1 MARHGG
7 GFKSDK
13 RRKELLR
20 LQKQQEKRQRRF
32 SGKTD
37 QETDTGESDLGE
49 PGTDELVT
57 EESSTGE
64 QIQENDNED
73 AK

>member
-20 LQKQQEKRQRRF
+20 LQKQEEKRQRRF
-32 SGKTD
+32 SGKTNK
-37 QETDTGESDLGE
+37 ETDSE
-49 PGTDELVT
+49 ELDN
-57 EESSTGE
+57 EESTVDESVPEDST
-64 QIQENDNED
+64 QD
-73 AK
+73 AE

>member
-20 LQKQQEKRQRRF
+20 LQKQEEKRQRRF

-37 QETDTGESDLGE
+37 KETDTGESDF
-49 PGTDELVT
+49 DETST
-57 EESSTGE
+57 EEHVADESSAGE
-64 QIQENDNED
+64 QIQENSNEIE
-73 AK
+73 K

>member
-20 LQKQQEKRQRRF
+20 LQKQEEKRQRRF
-32 SGKTD
+32 SGKINK
-37 QETDTGESDLGE
+37 ETDTDEQDNGELI
-49 PGTDELVT
+49 V
-57 EESSTGE
+57 EESTSE
-64 QIQENDNED
+64 DNTQDVE
-73 AK
+73 

>member
-20 LQKQQEKRQRRF
+20 LQKQEEKRQRRF
-32 SGKTD
+32 SGKANK
-37 QETDTGESDLGE
+37 ETDTEDL
-49 PGTDELVT
+49 DN
-57 EESSTGE
+57 EESTVVESISEDSTQDTE
-64 QIQENDNED
+64 
-73 AK
+73 

>member
-20 LQKQQEKRQRRF
+20 LQKQEEKRQRRF
-32 SGKTD
+32 SGKTNK
-37 QETDTGESDLGE
+37 ETDSE
-49 PGTDELVT
+49 ELDN
-57 EESSTGE
+57 EESTADESVPEDSTK
-64 QIQENDNED
+64 D
-73 AK
+73 AE

>member
-20 LQKQQEKRQRRF
+20 LQKQEEKRQRRF
-32 SGKTD
+32 GGKINK
-37 QETDTGESDLGE
+37 ESDTGEQGEGE
-49 PGTDELVT
+49 PTV
-57 EESSTGE
+57 EESVSEDST
-64 QIQENDNED
+64 QETE
-73 AK
+73 

>member
-20 LQKQQEKRQRRF
+20 LQKQEEKRQRRF
-32 SGKTD
+32 SGKANK
-37 QETDTGESDLGE
+37 ETDTDEQDNGDFIVGESPPEDS
-49 PGTDELVT
+49 TKDE
-57 EESSTGE
+57 E
-64 QIQENDNED
+64 
-73 AK
+73 

>member
-20 LQKQQEKRQRRF
+20 LQKQEEKRQRRF
-32 SGKTD
+32 SGKTNK
-37 QETDTGESDLGE
+37 ETDTEELDNEESTVGESMPED
-49 PGTDELVT
+49 
-57 EESSTGE
+57 ST
-64 QIQENDNED
+64 QD
-73 AK
+73 AE

>member
-20 LQKQQEKRQRRF
+20 LQKQEEKRQRRF
-32 SGKTD
+32 SGKPI
-37 QETDTGESDLGE
+37 QETDGEEHVNGE
-49 PGTDELVT
+49 LIV
-57 EESSTGE
+57 EESTPEDSTEGAE
-64 QIQENDNED
+64 
-73 AK
+73 

>member
-20 LQKQQEKRQRRF
+20 LQKQEEKRQRRF
-32 SGKTD
+32 SGKTNK
-37 QETDTGESDLGE
+37 ETDSE
-49 PGTDELVT
+49 ELDN
-57 EESSTGE
+57 EESTVDESVPEDSTK
-64 QIQENDNED
+64 D
-73 AK
+73 AE

>member
-20 LQKQQEKRQRRF
+20 LQKQEEKRQRRF
-32 SGKTD
+32 GGKTNK
-37 QETDTGESDLGE
+37 ETDTDEQDNGELIA
-49 PGTDELVT
+49 
-57 EESSTGE
+57 EESTSE
-64 QIQENDNED
+64 DNTQDVE
-73 AK
+73 

>member
-20 LQKQQEKRQRRF
+20 LQKQEEKRQRRF
-32 SGKTD
+32 SGKTNK
-37 QETDTGESDLGE
+37 ETDTDEQENEEFNVGESTPED
-49 PGTDELVT
+49 
-57 EESSTGE
+57 STKDVE
-64 QIQENDNED
+64 
-73 AK
+73 

>member
-1 MARHGG
+1 LARHGG

-20 LQKQQEKRQRRF
+20 LQKQEEKRQRRF

-57 EESSTGE
+57 EESPTGE

>member
-1 MARHGG
+1 LARHGG

-20 LQKQQEKRQRRF
+20 LQKQEEKRQRRF

-37 QETDTGESDLGE
+37 QETDTRESDLGE
-49 PGTDELVT
+49 SGTGELVT

>member
-20 LQKQQEKRQRRF
+20 LQKQEEKRQRRF
-32 SGKTD
+32 TGKTD
-37 QETDTGESDLGE
+37 KETDTGEQEIEE
-49 PGTDELVT
+49 PGIGESALEAPILDDSKKNT
-57 EESSTGE
+57 EE
-64 QIQENDNED
+64 
-73 AK
+73 

>member
-1 MARHGG
+1 LARHGG

-20 LQKQQEKRQRRF
+20 LQKQEEKRQRRF

-37 QETDTGESDLGE
+37 QETDTRESDLGE
-49 PGTDELVT
+49 SGTSELVT

>member
-20 LQKQQEKRQRRF
+20 LQKQEEKRQRRF

-37 QETDTGESDLGE
+37 QETNTGESDIVE
-49 PGTDELVT
+49 PSTEELIT
-57 EESSTGE
+57 GESSTGE
-64 QIQENDNED
+64 QIQENNNED